1 MKMDSHEDTT
11 FNEFEILLEEM
22 KAKKAMRRGKWSQEE
37 HSLFLEGFN
46 LFGTKWSLVQKMLKT
61 RSVQQ
66 TKSHAQKYFKSLI
79 NKTSEHPEVLAKYMN
94 HILQFKR
101 ESKIRMKIMEKLS
114 NFPNKT
120 QQIPAV
126 NILMGICCVLLGKLS
141 NFPNKTQQI
150 PIKILT
156 AGISKDSDIE
166 STEKANSRNSNYEM
180 DFKYNEELGSICQI
194 NSNSKEDIDETCNS
208 NESFEILSLPDLKN
222 YFDKIFEY

>member
-22 KAKKAMRRGKWSQEE
+22 KAKKSMRRGKWSQEE

-120 QQIPAV
+120 QQIP
-126 NILMGICCVLLGKLS
+126 
-141 NFPNKTQQI
+141 
-150 PIKILT
+150 IKILT

-166 STEKANSRNSNYEM
+166 STEKANSRNSNDEM